1 MLKNSNSSINHQQ
14 LPDQELSYQRSSAH
28 EGIAMQRSSYKY
40 PKVPIISIPNTDN
53 VPHLRKESTSVV
65 LSPRSIVTRVDSID
79 LFPSVIH
86 GYYMAKMVS
95 VPGSSECILHS
106 NNVYLHI
113 IDDSVAAVAP
123 DGDSNLAAADTDI
136 ASSPLRNCNN
146 RLSDC
151 QMVAE
156 QWDTTGDVYGHV
168 QVSTRD
174 QYTTVQVDGVNDLYR
189 NSYGRLSRS
198 SVASISDFEMDVDQ
212 SPVLYN
218 QNHHRQSNDIAAQM
232 ISREQSAID
241 QSENKS
247 QQHQHEQHGGSRR
260 FKLPL
265 SIGRDFSKILPHVG
279 HHENKGHVKNTHN
292 AHQHHH
298 HHHHNHSHHH
308 HVKEYDSKSCGGDV
322 GDLKKYQS
330 PLRNSFVPTMDTSS
344 SSSDS
349 LSSISTKD
357 QLSGEVVQCNSTPQ
371 SGLGH
376 QKLSHDRHHSAL
388 AHLANYQQ
396 SRYSSSSL
404 KPQIIVEEP
413 AGGNTETAESV
424 RDTSYGINH
433 HKPIV
438 NGVYS
443 LRPLVGST
451 ANVHNDIRDYH
462 PDYIVVF
469 YDPQQQSQMKS
480 GARYSQSQSC
490 MRKISSSTSS
500 TCTPASESRRK
511 RVLIEMLQQHSDA
524 CDSHLKPSSHFG
536 PIEEVS

>member
-1 MLKNSNSSINHQQ
+1 MLKNSTSSINHQQ
-14 LPDQELSYQRSSAH
+14 PDQESSLQRSGAH
-28 EGIAMQRSSYKY
+28 QGTTMQRSSYKY

-53 VPHLRKESTSVV
+53 VPHSRKESTSVV

-79 LFPSVIH
+79 MFPSVIH

-113 IDDSVAAVAP
+113 IDDSVAAVAR
-123 DGDSNLAAADTDI
+123 DGDSNLPAADTDI
-136 ASSPLRNCNN
+136 ASSPLRNCNKS
-146 RLSDC
+146 SDC

-156 QWDTTGDVYGHV
+156 YCDTIGDVYGHV

-174 QYTTVQVDGVNDLYR
+174 QYTAVQVDGVNDLYR

-218 QNHHRQSNDIAAQM
+218 QDSHRQSNDIAAQM
-232 ISREQSAID
+232 ISREQIPID

-247 QQHQHEQHGGSRR
+247 QQHHHEDHSGSRR

-265 SIGRDFSKILPHVG
+265 SIGRDFSKMLPHVG
-279 HHENKGHVKNTHN
+279 HHDNKSHVKTSHN
-292 AHQHHH
+292 AHQHL
-298 HHHHNHSHHH
+298 HHHHNHHSHH
-308 HVKEYDSKSCGGDV
+308 HVKEYDSKSCGGDA

-349 LSSISTKD
+349 LSSVSTKD
-357 QLSGEVVQCNSTPQ
+357 QLSGEVVQSNSSAQ
-371 SGLGH
+371 SGSAH
-376 QKLSHDRHHSAL
+376 QKVSHDRHHSAL

-396 SRYSSSSL
+396 SKYSGKSL
-404 KPQIIVEEP
+404 TPQIIVEEP
-413 AGGNTETAESV
+413 TISSNETDESV
-424 RDTSYGINH
+424 RDTSYGGINN

-451 ANVHNDIRDYH
+451 ANVHNDICDYH

-469 YDPQQQSQMKS
+469 YDPQQQNQTRS
-480 GARYSQSQSC
+480 GTRYSQSQSC
-490 MRKISSSTSS
+490 MRKISSNTSS
-500 TCTPASESRRK
+500 TGKPASESRRK

-524 CDSHLKPSSHFG
+524 CDSHLQPSSHFG
-536 PIEEVS
+536 PIEEIS